1 MTTKAIQAAGEVSP
15 RRSGGRPTRHAAAQ
29 RDERVIGMAAD
40 LFLDRGFDLASID
53 ALAEAAGVGKAT
65 LYARFGDKRQLF
77 VAAIRQEIGRW
88 LAPLSAIVEQV
99 IADDAAVAVEPTL
112 LEIGRQM
119 TQRSLEPRVVA
130 LGRVISMQA
139 PLFPELAEL
148 AHEEGWLRAVSAVAR
163 LLNRMAAQGALC
175 IPDPE
180 IAADLLLNLVLGRSM
195 RRAAYG
201 IAIDETAVE
210 QRLQAAVKL
219 FLHGAA
225 HRPQHTG
232 AA

>member
-1 MTTKAIQAAGEVSP
+1 MGLPKPDGAAP
-15 RRSGGRPTRHAAAQ
+15 RRGGGRPTRSAAAL
-29 RDERVIGMAAD
+29 RDERVMDRAAV
-40 LFLDRGFDLASID
+40 LFLDRGFDLASMD
-53 ALAEAAGVGKAT
+53 ALAEAAGVSKAT

-77 VAAIRQEIGRW
+77 VAVIRQEVGRW
-88 LAPLSAIVEQV
+88 LAPLSAIVDEV
-99 IADDAAVAVEPTL
+99 MAGGSAVAVEATL

-119 TQRSLEPRVVA
+119 TQRSLDPRVVA

-139 PLFPELAEL
+139 PLFPELAQL

-163 LLNRMAAQGALC
+163 LLDRLTANGALC
-175 IPDPE
+175 LSDPE
-180 IAADLLLNLVLGRSM
+180 IAADLLLNLVLGRSL

-201 IAIDETAVE
+201 IAIDEAAVE

-225 HRPQHTG
+225 ARPQQSG
-232 AA
+232 DVS